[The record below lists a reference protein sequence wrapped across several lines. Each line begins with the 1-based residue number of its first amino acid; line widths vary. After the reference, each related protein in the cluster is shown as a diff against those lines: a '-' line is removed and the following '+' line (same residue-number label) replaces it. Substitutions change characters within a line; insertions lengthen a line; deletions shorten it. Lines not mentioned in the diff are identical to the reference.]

1 MVQKKVKK
9 VIKKKV
15 APPPLIHQTKAKEQ
29 KKVVDPLIQKR
40 SKNFGIGQDIQ
51 PKRDLTRF
59 VRWPRYIK
67 VQRQRAI
74 LHQRIKVPPPINQFR
89 SCTLDRQ
96 TATQLFRLLD
106 KYRPESK
113 KQKKDRLKKIA
124 TQKAKEEKAKEG
136 KPETKAKKEVV
147 PEKRPN
153 VVRMGINQVTTLVEK
168 KKAQMVIIAG
178 DVEPLE
184 IVLHLPS
191 LCRKMGVPYC
201 IVKGGRARLGQVVRR
216 KSVAAIAVTQVNPED
231 KVNLT
236 RLVETVRTNFNDRF
250 DEIRRNWGGGQVGS
264 KSRAKI
270 TKLEK
275 AKEKEVMQQKSTG
288 ILA

>member
-1 MVQKKVKK
+1 MVQKKKRIVR
-9 VIKKKV
+9 KKV
-15 APPPLIHQTKAKEQ
+15 APPPILTQKTKEP
-29 KKVVDPLIQKR
+29 KKVVDPLITKR
-40 SKNFGIGQDIQ
+40 PKNFGIGQDVQ

-59 VRWPRYIK
+59 VRWPRYIR

-74 LHQRIKVPPPINQFR
+74 LNQRIKVPPPINQFR
-89 SCTLDRQ
+89 SCTLDKQ

-113 KQKKDRLKKIA
+113 QQKKERIKATAEKKA
-124 TQKAKEEKAKEG
+124 AGQEPAPT
-136 KPETKAKKEVV
+136 
-147 PEKRPN
+147 KRPP
-153 VVRMGINQVTTLVEK
+153 VVRFGINSVTNLAEQ
-168 KKAQMVIIAG
+168 KKAMLVVIAG

-201 IVKGGRARLGQVVRR
+201 IIKGGRSRLGQVVRR
-216 KSVAAIAVTQVNPED
+216 KSVAAICLTQVNPED
-231 KVNLT
+231 KVNMS
-236 RLVETVRTNFNDRF
+236 RLVDTVRTNFNDRF
-250 DEIRRNWGGGQVGS
+250 DEIRRQWGGGQVGS

-275 AKEKEVMQQKSTG
+275 AKEKEVLQAKQTG
-288 ILA
+288 VILG

>member
-1 MVQKKVKK
+1 MVQKKKK
-9 VIKKKV
+9 VIRKKV
-15 APPPLIHQTKAKEQ
+15 APPPILTQKAKEP
-29 KKVVDPLIQKR
+29 KKVVDPLIIKR
-40 SKNFGIGQDIQ
+40 PKNFGIGQDVQ

-59 VRWPRYIK
+59 VRWPRYIR

-74 LHQRIKVPPPINQFR
+74 LNQRIKVPPPINQFR
-89 SCTLDRQ
+89 SCTLDKQ

-113 KQKKDRLKKIA
+113 QQKKERIKQTAEKKA
-124 TQKAKEEKAKEG
+124 AGQ
-136 KPETKAKKEVV
+136 EVA
-147 PEKRPN
+147 PTKRPP
-153 VVRMGINQVTTLVEK
+153 VVRFGINSVTNLAEQ
-168 KKAQMVIIAG
+168 KKAQLVVIAG

-201 IVKGGRARLGQVVRR
+201 IIKGGRSRLGQVVRR
-216 KSVAAIAVTQVNPED
+216 KSVACICLTQVNPED
-231 KVNLT
+231 KANMS
-236 RLVETVRTNFNDRF
+236 RLVDTVRTNFNDRF
-250 DEIRRNWGGGQVGS
+250 DEIRRQWGGGQVGS

-275 AKEKEVMQQKSTG
+275 AKEREVLQAKQTG
-288 ILA
+288 VTLG

>member
-1 MVQKKVKK
+1 MVQKKKR
-9 VIKKKV
+9 VIRKKV
-15 APPPLIHQTKAKEQ
+15 APPPLLTQKTKEP
-29 KKVVDPLIQKR
+29 KKVADPLIIKR
-40 SKNFGIGQDIQ
+40 AKNFGIGQDIQ

-59 VRWPRYIK
+59 VRWPRYIR

-74 LHQRIKVPPPINQFR
+74 LFQRIKVPPPINQFR
-89 SCTLDRQ
+89 SCTLDKQ

-113 KQKKDRLKKIA
+113 QQKKERIKRTA
-124 TQKAKEEKAKEG
+124 EQKASG
-136 KPETKAKKEVV
+136 QEVA
-147 PEKRPN
+147 PTKRPP
-153 VVRMGINQVTTLVEK
+153 VVRFGINSVTNLAEQ
-168 KKAQMVIIAG
+168 KKAQLVVIAG

-201 IVKGGRARLGQVVRR
+201 IIKGGRSRLGQVVRR
-216 KSVAAIAVTQVNPED
+216 KSVACIALTQVNPED
-231 KVNLT
+231 KVSMS
-236 RLVETVRTNFNDRF
+236 RLVDTVRTNFNDRF
-250 DEIRRNWGGGQVGS
+250 DEIRRQWGGGQVGS

-275 AKEKEVMQQKSTG
+275 AKEKEMLQAKQTG
-288 ILA
+288 VILG